1 MRCTGRSAAS
11 ATDILQMTWT
21 CSTHGHTIEIRSQWF
36 GIREIIYY
44 DGLEV
49 ASGLTL
55 FGGQYRFHVEENE
68 QPVDYTVRLQTTLEG
83 IAVTVTRNDLVV
95 YLQTTK

>member
-1 MRCTGRSAAS
+1 MP
-11 ATDILQMTWT
+11 QMSWT
-21 CSTHGHTIEIRSQWF
+21 CSTHGHTIQIKSRWL

-55 FGGQYRFHVEENE
+55 FGGQYRFRVEENE
-68 QPVDYTVRLQTTLEG
+68 QPVDYKVRLRTTLEG
-83 IAVTVTRNDLVV
+83 VAVTVSRNDTTV
-95 YLQTTK
+95 YSQITP

>member
-1 MRCTGRSAAS
+1 MVV
-11 ATDILQMTWT
+11 T
-21 CSTHGHTIEIRSQWF
+21 CSTHGHTIQIKSRWL

-55 FGGQYRFHVEENE
+55 FGGQYRFRVEENK
-68 QPVDYTVRLQTTLEG
+68 QPVDYSVRIRTELEG
-83 IAVTVTRNDLVV
+83 IAVTVTRNDATV
-95 YLQTTK
+95 YSQTTQ